1 MNKNKILTA
10 IMAGTMIM
18 GSAMPVFAATTETQ
32 GVGEEE
38 ATAGTTRETDVLYSQ
53 SSTFSVTIPKTIV
66 LDGATK
72 DSDYTVNVKG
82 DISSDKQ
89 VSVAPQDA
97 IDTVDGTN
105 FYMKD
110 VSAVANKKAD
120 VEATVTQDA
129 TVWSSGE
136 VCVASTGTTKNGNVS
151 AQSISAGSWKGTFT
165 FNIALQDA

>member
-1 MNKNKILTA
+1 MKNKLITA
-10 IMAGTMIM
+10 AMAASMIM
-18 GSAMPVFAATTETQ
+18 GSTLPAFAATTETQ
-32 GVGEEE
+32 GVGKAE
-38 ATAGTTRETDVLYSQ
+38 ATDGTTRETDVLYSQ

-97 IDTVDGTN
+97 IDSVDGIN

-110 VSAVANKKAD
+110 VSAAANKKAD
-120 VEATVTQDA
+120 VEANVVQDA
-129 TVWSSGE
+129 TVWSSAE
-136 VCVASTGTTKNGNVS
+136 VCVASTGTTKDGNVS
-151 AQSISAGSWKGTFT
+151 APSISAGSWKGTFT

>member
-1 MNKNKILTA
+1 MNKNKFITA
-10 IMAGTMIM
+10 MMAGTMM
-18 GSAMPVFAATTETQ
+18 LGSTLPVFAATTETQ
-32 GVGEEE
+32 DVGQTE
-38 ATAGTTRETDVLYSQ
+38 ADAGTTRPTDVLYSQ

-66 LDGATK
+66 LDGETK

-89 VSVAPQDA
+89 VSVAPQDT
-97 IDTVDGTN
+97 IDSVDGVN

-129 TVWSSGE
+129 TIWSSAE
-136 VCVASTGTTKNGNVS
+136 VCVPSTGTTKDGNV
-151 AQSISAGSWKGTFT
+151 AAPTISAGSWKGTFT
-165 FNIALQDA
+165 FNIALQNA